1 MLKIRCENCTRLII
15 CDAVKDGGRSFCADG
30 CRENWRRT
38 MRRFETER
46 KPLVAVGD
54 P

>member
-15 CDAVKDGGRSFCADG
+15 CEAVTEGARTFCAST
-30 CRENWRRT
+30 CRDSWRRT
-38 MRRFETER
+38 MKRFEAAR